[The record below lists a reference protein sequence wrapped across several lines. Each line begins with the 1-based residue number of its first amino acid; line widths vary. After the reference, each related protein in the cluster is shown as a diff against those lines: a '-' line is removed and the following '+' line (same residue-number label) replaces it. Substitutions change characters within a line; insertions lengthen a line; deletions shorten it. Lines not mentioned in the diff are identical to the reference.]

1 MTRHKTFK
9 RLVRARMEKTS
20 ESYTAA
26 RAALLT
32 ADDPN
37 SGASDGPGLVVSDEV
52 IRGRTGRGWEDW
64 FGLIDEWGGTEHS
77 HKEIAAWIRAE
88 HDTDG
93 WSSQAVTVSY
103 ERARHMRAVGERDDG
118 FVVTASKTVAVPI
131 ERLYEAFVDE
141 SVRRSWLPD
150 AELTERTATKPKSAR
165 FDWGEGD
172 SRVVVGLEA
181 KGNEKSTASLA
192 HEKLPDAGEADRMK
206 AYWRERVTTLKE
218 VLER

>member
-1 MTRHKTFK
+1 MTRQKTFK
-9 RLVRARMEKTS
+9 RLVRTRMEKTS

-32 ADDPN
+32 ADDSN
-37 SGASDGPGLVVSDEV
+37 SHSRSSDGPELVVSDEV
-52 IRGRTGRGWEDW
+52 IRGRTGRGWEEW
-64 FGLIDEWGGTEHS
+64 FDLIDEWGGTEHS
-77 HKEIAAWIRAE
+77 HKRSPLGSARE

-103 ERARHMRAVGERDDG
+103 ERARHMRAVGEKDDG

-165 FDWGEGD
+165 FDWGDGGLASRRRPRGEG
-172 SRVVVGLEA
+172 R
-181 KGNEKSTASLA
+181 
-192 HEKLPDAGEADRMK
+192 
-206 AYWRERVTTLKE
+206 
-218 VLER
+218 